1 MSSIYPP
8 ILSLARSGATSRAWD
23 AFLAAGLDGVEQVEA
38 LTLKGRLLKDRARL
52 AAGAERAALFAQSG
66 AAYRRAAALR
76 PNSYP
81 LINAAAMALFAG
93 DPANGAAI
101 AQQTLD
107 LLNANPDEGETPYW
121 RAATF
126 AEAHLL
132 LGNAEAAKRQLED
145 AIALA
150 PQAWEDRAST
160 LRQFAQI
167 LSHQRQKTDWLD
179 VLRPPPA
186 LHFSGMMGIA
196 PHDAEAE
203 RTIFEA
209 VAEIAPGSGFGAL
222 AAGSDIM
229 IAEALLANGAELH
242 VVLPSDPA
250 DFRISSV
257 VAFDATWGARF
268 EAMIDAAT
276 SITVAANDSSLTRAA
291 INLADRMAMGM
302 AVETASRFE
311 TKAQALRIGPRGGPV
326 RQDVWHCSGRDL
338 VRLELRETA
347 SALPGNALND
357 GALNFALAA
366 VRQNGPVGVSLN
378 SELAHVLANRLAGA
392 AYALDCDADVDSAIL
407 VERVTALVRNS
418 SENVVLASKE
428 ATMATLAEGLCCRC
442 EPMGEMATADG
453 AVEVYALICPEVAKT
468 QSSGSG

>member
-8 ILSLARSGATSRAWD
+8 ILSLARSGAISRAWE
-23 AFLAAGLDGVEQVEA
+23 AFVATGLDQAEQVEA

-76 PNSYP
+76 PDSYP

-93 DPANGAAI
+93 DPAKGAAI
-101 AQQTLD
+101 AQQTLE

-145 AIALA
+145 AITLA

-167 LSHQRQKTDWLD
+167 LSHQQQKTDWLD

-186 LHFSGMMGIA
+186 LHFSGLMGIA
-196 PHDAEAE
+196 PHDPEAE
-203 RTIFEA
+203 RAIFGA
-209 VAEIAPGSGFGAL
+209 ISEIAPGSGFGAL

-250 DFRISSV
+250 DFRTSSV
-257 VAFDATWGARF
+257 VAFDSAWGVRF
-268 EAMIDAAT
+268 DAMMDAAA
-276 SITVAANDSSLTRAA
+276 SITVAANTPVLTRAA
-291 INLADRMAMGM
+291 IYLADRMAMGM
-302 AVETASRFE
+302 AVETAIRFE
-311 TKAQALRIGPRGGPV
+311 ARVLALRIGPQGEPV
-326 RQDVWHCSGRDL
+326 RQDVWHRSGRDL
-338 VRLELRETA
+338 VRLELAETA
-347 SALPGNALND
+347 SALPGNDLSD
-357 GALNFALAA
+357 GDLTFALAA
-366 VRQNGPVGVSLN
+366 VRQAGPVAVGLSP
-378 SELAHVLANRLAGA
+378 ELGRVLSNRAA
-392 AYALDCDADVDSAIL
+392 DTAYALDCDADVDSAIL
-407 VERVTALVRNS
+407 FERATALARNS
-418 SENVVLASKE
+418 SAGVILASRPG
-428 ATMATLAEGLCCRC
+428 ALAALAEGLCSRS
-442 EPMGEMATADG
+442 EPMGEMSTAAG
-453 AVEVYALICPEVAKT
+453 PVEVYALFCPDSDTTEP
-468 QSSGSG
+468 SGSG